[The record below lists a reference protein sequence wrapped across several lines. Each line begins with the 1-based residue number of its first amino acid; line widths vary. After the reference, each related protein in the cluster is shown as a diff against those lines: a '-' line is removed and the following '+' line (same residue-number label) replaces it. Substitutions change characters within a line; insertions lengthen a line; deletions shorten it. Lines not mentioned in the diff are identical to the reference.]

1 MKKKL
6 TRIFEKAFQDL
17 GFDPAYGEVIVSD
30 RPDLGQFQCNGA
42 LACAKAAKKNPREI
56 AQKIVAA
63 VAPALLP
70 ASDGSLSLAG
80 PGFINITLTD
90 EFIAREVAAV
100 SKDARYGI
108 EKNSKPEKTVIDF
121 GGPNVAKAMHVGH
134 LRSSIIGDSLQ
145 RIFRFYGNTVVGD
158 NHLGDWG
165 SPMGMLILEVQA
177 KNPSLPY
184 FDAAFSGQ
192 YPAESP
198 VTLADLEE
206 MYPRAAARFKTDE
219 KFKADVLRVTDE
231 LQKGRKGYKA
241 LWQHFVNVT
250 VADLKR
256 DYATMGITF
265 DTWLGESF
273 FEDKMP
279 AMVESLKKGGF
290 TEISQG
296 ALIIPLSESKSVAN
310 SDSEEEATPT
320 EETAEG
326 QAPGMPPLILVKSG
340 GGFLYHTSDLATI
353 QYRVDQ
359 EKADLILYVVDK
371 RQSMHFKQVFTAASK
386 TGLAKAAQLEH
397 LGFGTMNGTDGKPFK
412 TRSGGV
418 LKLRD
423 LIQMLN
429 DEARSKLNE
438 LGVSKEY
445 PVDEVQ
451 EIARLVGM
459 ATLKFADLKNNRV
472 SDYVFDLKKFAQFEG
487 FTGPYLLYA
496 AVRIKSILRKARE
509 AGLNPGAIVPA
520 QVPTE
525 RNLMLEI
532 VKLPDAFSRSI
543 TGREPHHLAQF
554 GYDLSQSFNTFYKDC
569 HILRE
574 TDSAK
579 QASWLGLC
587 QLVHDE
593 IVFCLTMLGIT
604 VPERM

>member
-6 TRIFEKAFQDL
+6 TRLFEKAFQDL
-17 GFDPAYGEVIVSD
+17 GFDPSYGEVILSD

-42 LACAKAAKKNPREI
+42 LACAKANKKNPREI
-56 AQKIVAA
+56 AQNVVKTVALS
-63 VAPALLP
+63 PQ
-70 ASDGSLSLAG
+70 DGSLSLAG

-90 EFIAREVAAV
+90 AYIAAAV
-100 SKDARYGI
+100 QETVKDPRFGI
-108 EKNSKPEKTVIDF
+108 EKNPQPQKTVIDF

-177 KNPSLPY
+177 KNPTLPY
-184 FDAAFSGQ
+184 FDGGFAGT
-192 YPAESP
+192 YPTESP
-198 VTLADLEE
+198 VTLSDLEE

-219 KFKADVLRVTDE
+219 KFKADVLQATDE
-231 LQKGRKGYKA
+231 LQKGRRGYKA

-256 DYATMGITF
+256 DYALMGIQF

-279 AMVESLKKGGF
+279 AMVEAMKKAGH
-290 TEISQG
+290 TEISEG
-296 ALIIPLSESKSVAN
+296 ALIIPLSESKAVTE
-310 SDSEEEATPT
+310 SEDT
-320 EETAEG
+320 EESSDEP
-326 QAPGMPPLILVKSG
+326 QGMPPVILVKRG

-359 EKADLILYVVDK
+359 EKADLVLYVVDK
-371 RQSMHFKQVFTAASK
+371 RQSMHFKQVFLAAAK
-386 TGLAKAAQLEH
+386 TGLTKNAQLEH

-418 LKLRD
+418 LKLKD

-429 DEARSKLNE
+429 DEARAKLDE
-438 LGVSKEY
+438 LGVAKEY
-445 PVDEVQ
+445 PAAEVA
-451 EIARLVGM
+451 EIAKNVGM

-509 AGLNPGAIVPA
+509 TGLTPGAIVAPT
-520 QVPTE
+520 VPTE

-532 VKLPDAFSRSI
+532 AKLPDAFSRAI
-543 TGREPHHLAQF
+543 AGREPHHLAQF
-554 GYDLSQSFNTFYKDC
+554 GYDLSQSFNSFYKEC

-574 TDSAK
+574 TDAAK

-587 QLVHDE
+587 QLTHDE
-593 IVFCLTMLGIT
+593 IEFCLTMLGIS